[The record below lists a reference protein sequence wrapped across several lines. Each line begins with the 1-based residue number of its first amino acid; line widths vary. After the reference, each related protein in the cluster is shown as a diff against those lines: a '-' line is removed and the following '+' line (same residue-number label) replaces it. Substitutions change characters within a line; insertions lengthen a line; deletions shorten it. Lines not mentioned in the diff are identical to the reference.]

1 MSRAPRLSA
10 RDYQG
15 LTALITGASSGI
27 GRELALRFAQQGAQ
41 VGLVARRGQEL
52 DALASEITDAGGRAL
67 ALPCD
72 VSVRAQ
78 VDEAA
83 AHVSAELGE
92 VDLLVNNAGYGHH
105 RPFLDWDVADMEQM
119 LRVNLLGSIYWTKAV
134 LPAMVSR
141 RRGWLVFMASV
152 AGRIAP
158 PDESAYVA
166 SKFAM
171 VGLAESLS
179 IELEESGVHVL
190 TVCPGTIRTPFFDEE
205 ALRRMPPVAKRSM
218 VAAEPLVDAIMLAL
232 SRGKRDLTYPRAIAL
247 AYAVRALLP
256 GLFRL
261 GVKRT
266 TSSVRKR
273 REPSASDR

>member
-1 MSRAPRLSA
+1 MSRASRLSA

-27 GRELALRFAQQGAQ
+27 GRELALRLAQQGAR
-41 VGLVARRGQEL
+41 VGLVARRSREL
-52 DALASEITDAGGRAL
+52 DALAREITNSGGWAL

-72 VSVRAQ
+72 VAVRAQ

-83 AHVSAELGE
+83 ARVSAKLGD
-92 VDLLVNNAGYGHH
+92 VDLLINNAGYGHH
-105 RPFLDWDVADMEQM
+105 RPFLDWDVANMEQM

-179 IELEESGVHVL
+179 IEVEDSGVHVL
-190 TVCPGTIRTPFFDEE
+190 TVCPGAIRTPFFDEE

-218 VAAEPLVDAIMLAL
+218 VTPEALVDAILRAL
-232 SRGKRDLTYPRAIAL
+232 SRGKRDLTYPRGIAL
-247 AYAVRALLP
+247 AYPVRALLP
-256 GLFRL
+256 GLFRR
-261 GVKRT
+261 GVKRA
-266 TSSVRKR
+266 TSRAR
-273 REPSASDR
+273 TRGEGRAGDR